1 MPCFT
6 LPSCTASSKTETGRI
21 VQTRIFYRLWAKL
34 ALRKNLCK
42 FKNCDKSDILERLK
56 NNRSNFFTVYNG
68 YCNLSRFFG
77 YQPAG
82 MERSGMESG
91 WYPAAQPS
99 LSGYMIS
106 SSPRTLPQF
115 RSGIVHFLAISC
127 VARYRAFR
135 SAVSLG
141 NTLLCL
147 FRRR

>member
-1 MPCFT
+1 MPNHVTSVIT
-6 LPSCTASSKTETGRI
+6 LSGDESRIKTMLEAI
-21 VQTRIFYRLWAKL
+21 QNEE

-91 WYPAAQPS
+91 
-99 LSGYMIS
+99 
-106 SSPRTLPQF
+106 
-115 RSGIVHFLAISC
+115 
-127 VARYRAFR
+127 
-135 SAVSLG
+135 
-141 NTLLCL
+141 
-147 FRRR
+147 